1 MHVTN
6 TGKVVGWQG
15 ALTIETKVP
24 KSWLP
29 TPDSRSQIK
38 TQGSGCSWTHQPSGL
53 CAIYGLRVNRY
64 GLVVRELS
72 RSCLLTIRRS
82 IVAHAFLS
90 MVSHAAPWEQRVPM
104 MGTLTGDQPFRASTR
119 RHRGRHFASCSQRR
133 TGHSMSSSRFLCWRV
148 DLRTDLSACM
158 RLQPPHIFLFCRRR
172 RLVKRESYSKRI
184 RQASSRM

>member
-24 KSWLP
+24 KGWLP
-29 TPDSRSQIK
+29 TRTAAHRSRPK
-38 TQGSGCSWTHQPSGL
+38 TLVAHGRIS
-53 CAIYGLRVNRY
+53 LRALALFKVFRSTAMASSF
-64 GLVVRELS
+64 RELT

-90 MVSHAAPWEQRVPM
+90 MVSHATPWEQRVPM

-119 RHRGRHFASCSQRR
+119 RHRGRRFASCSQRR